1 MATDGDETKTLTPT
15 DPAHGL
21 SQQEAARRLETF
33 GPNRLPTETGTSLA
47 TLIWRQLASFIA
59 LMLLMAAGL
68 SAVLGYW
75 DDCIAILLALLI
87 NAVVGVAMEY
97 RADKAIRALQDL
109 TAPSALVRRDGQ
121 DQRIPAESVVP
132 GDLVRLSEGDRIPAD
147 GRLTG
152 GSCTVDESLLTG
164 ESLPVTKSVG
174 GSHAPADLFAAST
187 LAAGTLVMAG
197 SAQMVTTA
205 TGADSNVG
213 RIAGML
219 AGVAPTA
226 SPLTRRLDVLGHYL
240 VWTIAAIA
248 VVIFGLGLWQGLPL
262 AQLIRTTL
270 VLAIAAIPEGLP
282 IIATLALAVGAR
294 RLSTEGALL
303 RRLPALETLGTV
315 SVLCLDK
322 TGTIT
327 ANALT
332 VQAISIPGHD
342 LTVSGTGWAPV
353 GTFQEAGVPIIPDD
367 LPGLR
372 QLLLTVA
379 LCNTASLTETPE
391 GWRSHGDPSDGALL
405 VAAAKGQVQDLRP
418 DWERRFL
425 LPVDHG
431 RPWMVAVHDT
441 DTGPEAFIKGA
452 PEIVLDRCTR
462 VWSADGARP
471 LDAATR
477 AIWTA
482 KNAALA
488 SQAMRVLGVA
498 TKPIGEDGDCET
510 GWLWL
515 GLAGMVDPPRDGVR
529 EAVQAAHRAGLRTIM
544 ITGDQPATA
553 RAIAQLVGL
562 TPGGEVTVAIG
573 TGQDGTIADVYARAK
588 PEDKLT
594 LVQRLQQ
601 DGAVAVMT
609 GDGVNDAPALRAAAV
624 GVAMGGGADVAK
636 QAAAMVLTDERLA
649 TLLMGVREGRTAFL
663 NMQKGLD
670 YMLTCSLATMLTV
683 LMATL
688 AGHPLPLL
696 PLQILY
702 LNLMTHTFPALAL
715 TLEPA
720 QARVMQRPPLSAT
733 ALLLPPVRL
742 ATIVWHALIIGLVTV
757 SMAAWGLAHGTADHA
772 RTLVFATLA
781 ASLMAHVFTDRSP
794 QPFGGWTLRANSQF
808 LLYVGAAV
816 ALAAGAVV
824 VTPLA
829 TWLGMTPLAGHDW
842 LGVAVAG
849 AASFVAVE
857 LSKWALPP
865 AAEPV

>member
-1 MATDGDETKTLTPT
+1 MTADREPASQRLAPT
-15 DPAHGL
+15 DTDHGL

-47 TLIWRQLASFIA
+47 TLVWRQLASFIA

-68 SAVLGYW
+68 SAMLGYW

-109 TAPSALVRRDGQ
+109 TAPCAVIRRDGA
-121 DQRIPAESVVP
+121 DLRLPAESVVP

-147 GRLTG
+147 GRVAS

-174 GSHAPADLFAAST
+174 AGHSPADL

-197 SAQMVTTA
+197 SALMVTTA

-219 AGVAPTA
+219 AGVAPMA

-262 AQLIRTTL
+262 AQLVRTTL

-332 VQAISIPGHD
+332 VQAISVPDHD
-342 LTVSGTGWAPV
+342 LTVSGTGWAPE
-353 GTFQEAGVPIIPDD
+353 GTFQETGIPVLPED

-379 LCNTASLTETPE
+379 LCNTASLAETPE

-405 VAAAKGQVQDLRP
+405 VAAAKGRVQDLRGN
-418 DWERRFL
+418 WERRFL
-425 LPVDHG
+425 LPVDKG

-441 DTGPEAFIKGA
+441 DTGPAAFVKGA
-452 PEIVLDRCTR
+452 PEVVLERCTH
-462 VWSADGARP
+462 VWSADGPTP
-471 LDAATR
+471 LDPATR
-477 AIWTA
+477 EIWQA
-482 KNAALA
+482 KNEALA

-498 TKPIGEDGDCET
+498 TKPVGDDGEFES

-553 RAIAQLVGL
+553 RAIAGLVGL
-562 TPGGEVTVAIG
+562 SPSGEVTVAMG

-594 LVQRLQQ
+594 LVQRLQR

-636 QAAAMVLTDERLA
+636 QAAALVLTDERLT
-649 TLLMGVREGRTAFL
+649 TLLMGIREGRTAFL

-688 AGHPLPLL
+688 AGHQLPLL

-720 QARVMQRPPLSAT
+720 QDRVMQRPPLSAT

-757 SMAAWGLAHGTADHA
+757 SMAAWGLGHGTTDHA

-794 QPFGGWTLRANSQF
+794 RPFGGWTLKANSQF

-829 TWLGMTPLAGHDW
+829 VWLGMTPLDGHDW